1 MPPLQDAE
9 GSDENPL
16 KVEVTV
22 HHAPCRLAVQLSPAP
37 ASAQVQHSSLRA
49 ELGSELAACAASCCP
64 LVREAFNA
72 ESLTVDLGTG
82 LKLAC
87 FAS

>member
-49 ELGSELAACAASCCP
+49 ELAACAASCCP
-64 LVREAFNA
+64 LVRDAFNA